1 MGNYDYSSVRD
12 HLGKGF
18 GDLPEAENDA
28 DFFAKK
34 ILQLGFEPDNV
45 TKLKNINL
53 KQIQSQIRKYN
64 KTLNNN
70 SDAHKKTLIVIYFAG
85 HGVMR

>member
-1 MGNYDYSSVRD
+1 MGNHDYSSVRD

-28 DFFAKK
+28 DLFAKK
-34 ILQLGFEPDNV
+34 ILQLGFDPDNV

-53 KQIQSQIRKYN
+53 KQIQS
-64 KTLNNN
+64 
-70 SDAHKKTLIVIYFAG
+70 
-85 HGVMR
+85 